1 MWDIFKI
8 RDEMQSKWHHWA
20 DFIHCSD
27 VLTVDFEQTNEQTND
42 IWKPQESRN
51 WRSM

>member
-1 MWDIFKI
+1 MKCKVNDII
-8 RDEMQSKWHHWA
+8 EQISYTVL
-20 DFIHCSD
+20 D

-51 WRSM
+51 